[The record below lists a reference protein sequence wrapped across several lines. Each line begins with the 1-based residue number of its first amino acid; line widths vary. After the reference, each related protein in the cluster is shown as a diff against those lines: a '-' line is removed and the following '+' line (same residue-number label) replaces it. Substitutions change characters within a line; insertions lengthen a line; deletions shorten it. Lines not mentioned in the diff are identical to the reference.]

1 MSKSTKTKSPSKGTV
16 TSGDPEKTLVDVSRK
31 RGLILTFDPE
41 TVAISLDGDK
51 TRQAFG
57 SDYDGFKDGLIEQ
70 LVQMT
75 AINGKINEKSLHFVA
90 DAMMDIAPRNAI
102 EGLLAAQTVANH
114 VLAMKMAR
122 LAVTCDSIERLEKL
136 ETMMTK
142 MMRTTTAQM
151 EAFHKMRNGGK
162 QKVKVEHVH
171 VHEGGQAIVGD
182 VTTGGR

>member
-1 MSKSTKTKSPSKGTV
+1 MTKTTKTKSPAKAPTQ
-16 TSGDPEKTLVDVSRK
+16 TLVGVPKK
-31 RGLILTFDPE
+31 RGLILTFNPATME
-41 TVAISLDGDK
+41 ISLDGDK

-57 SDYDGFKDGLIEQ
+57 SDDDGFKDGLIEQ

-75 AINGKINEKSLHFVA
+75 AVNGKINEKTLHFVA
-90 DAMMDIAPRNAI
+90 GAMMDISPRNAT

-114 VLAMKMAR
+114 VLAMKIAR
-122 LAVTCDSIERLEKL
+122 LAVTCDGIEKLQKL

-151 EAFHKMRNGGK
+151 EALHKLRNGGK
-162 QKVKVEHVH
+162 QKVKVEHIH
-171 VHEGGQAIVGD
+171 IHEGAQAVIGD